1 MSLYIH
7 TYKYISFTKYKH
19 KTLLVYMYVSKH
31 RVKFISRMVFI
42 LTVAFWFFD
51 ILSLV

>member
-1 MSLYIH
+1 MFLYIH
-7 TYKYISFTKYKH
+7 TYKYISVTKYKH
-19 KTLLVYMYVSKH
+19 KTLVVYMCVSKH

>member
-7 TYKYISFTKYKH
+7 KYKYISFTKYKH

-31 RVKFISRMVFI
+31 RVKFISCMVFI